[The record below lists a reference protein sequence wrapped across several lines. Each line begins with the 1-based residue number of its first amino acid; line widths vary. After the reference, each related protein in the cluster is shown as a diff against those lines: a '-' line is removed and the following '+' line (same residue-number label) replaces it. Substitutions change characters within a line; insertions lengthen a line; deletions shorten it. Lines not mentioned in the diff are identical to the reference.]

1 MDISKIYLPQGSS
14 LSSADVEDWLSNT
27 KIYTEKFLQ
36 LNKSYIPP
44 SIDYIKNAFA
54 LDPKE
59 YIASNNCNLY
69 VTNMWSEHISR
80 LNERFLKNPYQ
91 VLNDD
96 LVRYAIYLT
105 CANEFLKT
113 QLPYLKNIYS
123 EIDLKN
129 LLLECPGLFPTI
141 VDSCYLTSESRVNHL
156 THLSYAENILG
167 IKISQLNKIVEFGAG
182 YGSMTDL
189 IRRLNSGH
197 THIVIDLPE
206 LLLIQSYY
214 LLGRYQ
220 KEAINFITTDDKKIK
235 EGKINLCPINLLN
248 DLKIENVDLFIA
260 TWSLSEANELTQKL
274 IVKDFKFFN
283 SKNILYGYRKYLKT
297 NTRQPCSKALD
308 ISLEYNI
315 LEDSP
320 CFWTLNNEN
329 NYQIARKI

>member
-1 MDISKIYLPQGSS
+1 MNISKVYLPQGSS
-14 LSSADVEDWLSNT
+14 LSNADVENWLLDI
-27 KIYTEKFLQ
+27 KIYTENFLQ

-44 SIDYIKNAFA
+44 SIEHFKNVFA
-54 LDPKE
+54 LDPIA
-59 YIASNNCNLY
+59 YIVANNCSLFI
-69 VTNMWSEHISR
+69 TEMWLEHISR

-105 CANEFLKT
+105 SANEFLKT
-113 QLPYLKNIYS
+113 QLPYLKNIYT

-141 VDSCYLTSESRVNHL
+141 VDSYYLTSESRVNHL
-156 THLSYAENILG
+156 THLSFAENVLD
-167 IKISQLNKIVEFGAG
+167 IKVSELNKIVEFGGG

-189 IRRLNSGH
+189 IRRMNSEH

-206 LLLIQSYY
+206 LLLIQGYY
-214 LLGRYQ
+214 LLGRYE
-220 KEAINFITTDDKKIK
+220 KEAINFITTDNKIIE

-274 IVKDFKFFN
+274 IVKDLKFFG
-283 SKNILYGYRKYLKT
+283 SKNILYGYRKYLES
-297 NTRQPCSKALD
+297 NPRQPCSHTLD
-308 ISLEYNI
+308 ISLDYNV

-320 CFWTLNNEN
+320 CFWTLKNEN